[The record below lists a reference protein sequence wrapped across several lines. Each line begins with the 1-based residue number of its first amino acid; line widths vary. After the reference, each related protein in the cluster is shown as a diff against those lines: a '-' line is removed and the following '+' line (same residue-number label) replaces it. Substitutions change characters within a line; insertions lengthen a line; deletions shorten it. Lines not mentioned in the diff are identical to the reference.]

1 MDPLLHTNGE
11 PKLTATGDPLYPQPP
26 APPPANPE
34 DVERV
39 KGKWGEDLNTAFA
52 YEKYNA
58 PPASGGTWAATAQ
71 RYEWH
76 DDYEADAI
84 APRDERLER
93 ELFGAEEEGNMGINF
108 NK

>member
-1 MDPLLHTNGE
+1 MDSALGINGE
-11 PKLTATGDPLYPQPP
+11 PQSSSTGEPLHQQPS
-26 APPPANPE
+26 APPPSNPE

-58 PPASGGTWAATAQ
+58 PPASGGAWAATAT

-84 APRDERLER
+84 APRDERLEK
-93 ELFGAEEEGNMGINF
+93 ELFGADDEGNMGINF